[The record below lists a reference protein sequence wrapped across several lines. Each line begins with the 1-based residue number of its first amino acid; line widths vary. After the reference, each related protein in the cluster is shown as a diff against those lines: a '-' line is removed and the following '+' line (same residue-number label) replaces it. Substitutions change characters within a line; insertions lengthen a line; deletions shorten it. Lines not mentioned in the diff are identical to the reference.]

1 MGGWPSTTGNPSG
14 GGRWNNEE
22 DDDGCEDGGYWGDST
37 TNRISGPVYSNYTQ
51 PSPAQL
57 LQYKIDEVWDEY
69 RNNPEKEEI
78 KQRVQKLK
86 DEMGY
91 LGRAIGKEYWG
102 YSEWSGMDDIAVK
115 YFKCKS
121 ISEFSD
127 TILAPLAE
135 IIKKIYTF
143 KDERGCEIFQVG
155 KPIWMERVL
164 ALPKLSE
171 TDHICRKEGF
181 TEYHERS
188 SQPTNYEYIWKKD
201 WNDAEESIHLVNREY
216 NNYNITKEALDK
228 HEERKAEF
236 VSLQKAKEPL
246 KKRALDAYVLF
257 KNHRCG
263 HRSHHFMDRGP
274 LEQIKAD
281 NVFFAHNEK
290 YNHELKDVDA
300 DLMEIYNHIEKD
312 WNELNEER
320 NMLIDELNNMEIK
333 VRKEIADL
341 NATEGS

>member
-57 LQYKIDEVWDEY
+57 LQYKIDEMWKEY
-69 RNNPEKEEI
+69 RNNPKKEEM
-78 KQRVQKLK
+78 KQRVEKLK

-91 LGRAIGKEYWG
+91 LGRAIGREYWG
-102 YSEWSGMDDIAVK
+102 YSEWHDMDDIVIK
-115 YFKCKS
+115 YFKCSS
-121 ISEFSD
+121 ITEFSD

-135 IIKKIYTF
+135 IDKKIKEF
-143 KDERGCEIFQVG
+143 KNEHGGDQPGE
-155 KPIWMERVL
+155 PMWMEDRL

-171 TDHICRKEGF
+171 ADHICRKEGF
-181 TEYHERS
+181 TEYHDRHGVS
-188 SQPTNYEYIWKKD
+188 YEYIWKKD
-201 WNDAEESIHLVNREY
+201 WNDAEESIHLVNRKW
-216 NNYNITKEALDK
+216 NNYDITKEVIDN
-228 HEERKAEF
+228 HEKRKAEF
-236 VSLQKAKEPL
+236 VALQRTRKPL

-257 KNHRCG
+257 KNNNRG
-263 HRSHHFMDRGP
+263 HGPWHFMDRGP
-274 LEQIKAD
+274 YEQIKAD
-281 NVFFAHNEK
+281 SVFDHREK
-290 YNHELKDVDA
+290 YHHELKDVDD